1 VCYGWAVEVNAKHP
15 AYLAAEGQ
23 WRRARAVL
31 AGEDAVK
38 AGGEDYLARLDGQSD
53 GEYKAY
59 VGRAC
64 FFGASARTL
73 EEYLDLVFRRRPEL
87 QLGSDGRLGSFVGDC
102 DGLGTSLI
110 DYCGRVLREV
120 LSVGRAVSLVM
131 SDGGDGAVVRMFRA
145 EDVLNWRTATV
156 DGQVGV
162 VWVLLRDGD
171 ERIVVSVD
179 VDGCYMATFRPGGD
193 GQWER
198 AGERG
203 MVRRLGV
210 PIGFVPLVVHGAVG
224 GSVEPGRLPLG
235 DIISANL
242 DLYRL
247 DADYKHGLHFAA
259 LPTAWVSGFDGAGNL
274 KIGSATAWE
283 SSSEGAKAGFLEFSG
298 AGLAHIEKAI
308 ERTERRMALLGA
320 RMLEAGGA
328 VPDGSGVRRGEMCGL
343 GSLVGVVSQSLT
355 RVLRLARWWMVGD
368 AVGAEGVSVRLNGN
382 LGSRRLSGDEI
393 NALVGAWK
401 GGAISRESMLDA
413 LRLGEVLP
421 DGRTVAEERALI
433 HRVAGVTGN

>member
-1 VCYGWAVEVNAKHP
+1 MCYGWAVEVNAKHP
-15 AYLAAEGQ
+15 AYLAAERQ
-23 WRRARAVL
+23 WQRARAVL

-38 AGGEDYLARLDGQSD
+38 AGGEEYLARLDGQSD
-53 GEYKAY
+53 SEYKAY

-73 EEYLDLVFRRRPEL
+73 EEYLDIVFRRRPEL
-87 QLGSDGRLGSFVGDC
+87 QVGGDGRLGSFVADC
-102 DGLGTSLI
+102 DGVGTSFV
-110 DYCGRVLREV
+110 DYCARVLREV

-131 SDGGDGAVVRMFRA
+131 SDGDDGAVVRLFRA
-145 EDVLNWRTATV
+145 EDVLNWRSATV
-156 DGQVGV
+156 NGQVEV
-162 VWVLLRDGD
+162 VWVVLRDGD
-171 ERIVVSVD
+171 DLVVLGAED
-179 VDGCYMATFRPGGD
+179 GGCYCETWRPGGD
-193 GQWER
+193 GELQQI
-198 AGERG
+198 GDG
-203 MVRRLGV
+203 KVRRLGA

-283 SSSEGAKAGFLEFSG
+283 SSSESAKAGFLEFSG

-320 RMLEAGGA
+320 RICDTAHQK
-328 VPDGSGVRRGEMCGL
+328 SC
-343 GSLVGVVSQSLT
+343 
-355 RVLRLARWWMVGD
+355 
-368 AVGAEGVSVRLNGN
+368 
-382 LGSRRLSGDEI
+382 
-393 NALVGAWK
+393 
-401 GGAISRESMLDA
+401 
-413 LRLGEVLP
+413 LP
-421 DGRTVAEERALI
+421 
-433 HRVAGVTGN
+433 